1 MKKFFV
7 IAVAVIL
14 TGCVV
19 APVPRARVEVQ
30 SSPIIVYPEPEY
42 EYYWEPNLTL
52 WFRVD
57 PYGRRYY
64 MPHGY
69 VPRGRVPYRR

>member
-1 MKKFFV
+1 MKKFLV
-7 IAVAVIL
+7 IIGAAIL
-14 TGCVV
+14 SGCVV
-19 APVPRARVEVQ
+19 APMPRARVEVQ
-30 SSPIIVYPEPEY
+30 VAPAIVYPEPQY
-42 EYYWEPNLTL
+42 EYYWEPSVFL

-69 VPRGRVPYRR
+69 VPFGRVPYRH